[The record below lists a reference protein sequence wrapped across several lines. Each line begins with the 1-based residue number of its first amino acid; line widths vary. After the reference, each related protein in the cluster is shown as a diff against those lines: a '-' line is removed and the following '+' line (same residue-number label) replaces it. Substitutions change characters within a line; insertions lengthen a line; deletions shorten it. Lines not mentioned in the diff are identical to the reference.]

1 MNGYDLEWLM
11 SGTDTGTGDKIK
23 KPSPSS
29 FESIKNISADHD
41 DSKDRIEAYNNK
53 LYFYAEVSRT
63 NNLTL
68 NKKIVEMGVKYG
80 NVQNGLNL
88 ENPIPINLHINSY
101 GGSVFAGFSSVDYI
115 MKSRLP
121 VTSIIDGCA
130 ASAATIMSVVAG
142 HRQINRNA
150 FMLIHQLSSGMWG
163 NFEQL
168 KDDMKNS
175 EMLMNRIRE
184 IYQEHTKIPKAKLNK
199 ILKHDLWWDA
209 QTCLKYGLVDEI
221 I

>member
-1 MNGYDLEWLM
+1 MSNFDLEWLAAG
-11 SGTDTGTGDKIK
+11 SDNEK
-23 KPSPSS
+23 KESVKDSSPSS
-29 FESIKNISADHD
+29 FENIKNISSDHD

-68 NKKIVEMGVKYG
+68 NKKLVEMGVKYG
-80 NVQNGLNL
+80 NVTNGLDL
-88 ENPIPINLHINSY
+88 QNPIPIELHINSY

-115 MKSRLP
+115 ERSKLP
-121 VTSIIDGCA
+121 VISVIDGCA

-142 HRQINRNA
+142 HRQINKNA

-168 KDDMKNS
+168 KDDFKNT

-184 IYQEHTKIPKAKLNK
+184 IYEEHTKIPKAKLNK